1 MLVSRL
7 MTEKDLKLGTIISQI
22 LEAVESVREHWI
34 QSYYSVGKMAKPLNV
49 PNTQAAHYSPLQN

>member
-1 MLVSRL
+1 